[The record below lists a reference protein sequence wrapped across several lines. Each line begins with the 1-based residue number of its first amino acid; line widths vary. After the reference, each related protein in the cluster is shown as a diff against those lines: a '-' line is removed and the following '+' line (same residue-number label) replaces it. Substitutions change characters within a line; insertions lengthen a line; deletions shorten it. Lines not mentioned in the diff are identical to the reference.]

1 MIRLEPKEPY
11 KGLRRTPLK
20 RKPPKNRI
28 KSPNKIGSISLKK
41 IEETV
46 AKNPPKRKGLRIRI
60 DPLDSLVS
68 EYVRKRAVMRVGGCE
83 KCLKPYDWKDL
94 QCSHFFGRKDKA
106 TRFDDTNLA
115 GLCFYCHNHFHA
127 FPLEHV
133 QWFEQHLGKENF
145 ELLQGRNRIL
155 GKPDKK
161 MLTLYYQQEIK
172 KLENNT

>member
-1 MIRLEPKEPY
+1 MEIVKAQ
-11 KGLRRTPLK
+11 
-20 RKPPKNRI
+20 
-28 KSPNKIGSISLKK
+28 KIAYEVVAQLQPFCSKIEVAGSIRRHRP
-41 IEETV
+41 V
-46 AKNPPKRKGLRIRI
+46 VHDI
-60 DPLDSLVS
+60 DLV
-68 EYVRKRAVMRVGGCE
+68 YVRKRAVMRVGGCE

-155 GKPDKK
+155 EKPDKK

-172 KLENNT
+172 KLENTT

>member
-1 MIRLEPKEPY
+1 MIRTKPKQPSQ
-11 KGLRRTPLK
+11 GLKRTPLK
-20 RKPPKNRI
+20 RKPLVRK
-28 KSPNKIGSISLKK
+28 
-41 IEETV
+41 
-46 AKNPPKRKGLRIRI
+46 PPKVRTAKPRILRSRELQKTPKKRNGLRIRI

-68 EYVRKRAVMRVGGCE
+68 EYVRKRAVKRTGGCE
-83 KCLKPYDWKDL
+83 KCLKPHDWKDL
-94 QCSHFFGRKDKA
+94 QCSHFFGRKDRA
-106 TRFDDTNLA
+106 TRYDDANLC

-161 MLTLYYQQEIK
+161 MLTIYYQQQIK
-172 KLENNT
+172 KLENIL

>member
-1 MIRLEPKEPY
+1 MIRLEPKVKS
-11 KGLRRTPLK
+11 KGIKRTPLK
-20 RKPPKNRI
+20 RKPPKVRTAKPRI
-28 KSPNKIGSISLKK
+28 LRSRELPKL
-41 IEETV
+41 
-46 AKNPPKRKGLRIRI
+46 PPKRKGLRIRI

-83 KCLKPYDWKDL
+83 KCLKPYRWQDL

-145 ELLQGRNRIL
+145 ELLQGRNRIV

-161 MLTLYYQQEIK
+161 MLTIYYQQKIK
-172 KLENNT
+172 ELENIV

>member
-1 MIRLEPKEPY
+1 MIRLTPKP
-11 KGLRRTPLK
+11 KSTGLKRTPLK
-20 RKPPKNRI
+20 RKPPIAKGKFI
-28 KSPNKIGSISLKK
+28 KIDESKSRGVIR
-41 IEETV
+41 T
-46 AKNPPKRKGLRIRI
+46 PPKRKGLRIRI

-155 GKPDKK
+155 EKPDKK

-172 KLENNT
+172 KLENTT

>member
-1 MIRLEPKEPY
+1 M
-11 KGLRRTPLK
+11 K
-20 RKPPKNRI
+20 RKPPKVRTAKPRI
-28 KSPNKIGSISLKK
+28 LRSRELPKL
-41 IEETV
+41 
-46 AKNPPKRKGLRIRI
+46 PPKRKGLRIRI

-83 KCLKPYDWKDL
+83 KCLKPYRWQDL

-145 ELLQGRNRIL
+145 ELLQGRNRIV

-161 MLTLYYQQEIK
+161 MLTIYYQQEIK
-172 KLENNT
+172 KLDNTT

>member
-1 MIRLEPKEPY
+1 MIRLEPKVKS
-11 KGLRRTPLK
+11 KGIKRTPLK
-20 RKPPKNRI
+20 RKPPIAKGKFI
-28 KSPNKIGSISLKK
+28 KIDESKSRGVIR
-41 IEETV
+41 T
-46 AKNPPKRKGLRIRI
+46 PPKRKGLRIRI

-83 KCLKPYDWKDL
+83 KCLKPYRWQDL

-145 ELLQGRNRIL
+145 ELLQGRNRIV

-161 MLTLYYQQEIK
+161 MLTIYYQQEIK
-172 KLENNT
+172 KLDNTT